1 MMRKNNIYTKEQ
13 LKSTDYYDLYYGIN
27 SLIWYRG
34 YFEKYF
40 ESYNA
45 NLTDNDLDKVLKL
58 LNAKTIIIGHTT
70 QEEIVSLFNNKIFGV
85 DSGIKYGLDGE
96 ILIIKNKK
104 FYRGTLNGKLIE
116 F

>member
-1 MMRKNNIYTKEQ
+1 MMRKNNVYTKEQ
-13 LKSTDYYDLYYGIN
+13 LKSTDYYDLYYGRN

-40 ESYNA
+40 ESFEA
-45 NLTDNDLDKVLKL
+45 HLTDIDEVLKL
-58 LNAKTIIIGHTT
+58 LNAKTIIVGHTT
-70 QEEIVSLFNNKIFGV
+70 QEKIVSLFNNKIFGV

-96 ILIIKNKK
+96 ILIVKNKK
-104 FYRGTLNGKLIE
+104 FYRGDLNGKLTE

>member
-1 MMRKNNIYTKEQ
+1 MRKNNIYTKEQ
-13 LKSTDYYDLYYGIN
+13 LKSTDYYDLYYGKN

-34 YFEKYF
+34 YFE
-40 ESYNA
+40 SYKT
-45 NLTDNDLDKVLKL
+45 NLTDSDLDKVLKL
-58 LNAKTIIIGHTT
+58 LNAKTIIVGHTT

-104 FYRGTLNGKLIE
+104 FYRGTLNGKLTE